1 MFIQHK
7 FLPPFS
13 CFLVK
18 EAKNFTTDIFPPSFL
33 VVHDTSRCCQNNITK
48 LQKQWEYKNVIHR
61 KLVKIYLYK
70 KLNLGKTE
78 PSEHL
83 LHKLVQT

>member
-1 MFIQHK
+1 MFNEHK
-7 FLPPFS
+7 FLRPFS

-61 KLVKIYLYK
+61 KSEDLYK
-70 KLNLGKTE
+70 KLNLGKTK